1 MKKLNVLAFV
11 CFILAIV
18 HSLYNVTNAI
28 IKGNVY
34 LVIVSFI
41 TCICAIGGCFIALGE
56 SNK

>member
-11 CFILAIV
+11 CFILVVV